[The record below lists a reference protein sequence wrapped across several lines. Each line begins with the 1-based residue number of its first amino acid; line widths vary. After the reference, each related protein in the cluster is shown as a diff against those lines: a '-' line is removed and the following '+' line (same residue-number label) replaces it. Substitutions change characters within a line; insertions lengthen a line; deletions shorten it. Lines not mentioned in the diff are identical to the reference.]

1 MAKQSKC
8 TPAQLEALAKARAAA
23 AQKKQEVKQEVK
35 EEPKADFSE
44 LIDLV
49 KSLKEDVATQ
59 FAEEMKAIDQLKVEL
74 ENVKSLLPKKVDT
87 SFLSKF

>member
-23 AQKKQEVKQEVK
+23 AQKKQEVK
-35 EEPKADFSE
+35 EEPTVNLSE

-49 KSLKEDVATQ
+49 KSLKEDVANT
-59 FAEEMKAIDQLKVEL
+59 FVEEMKNIDYLKVEL
-74 ENVKSLLPKKVDT
+74 ENIKSLLPKKIDT

>member
-23 AQKKQEVKQEVK
+23 AQKKQEVK
-35 EEPKADFSE
+35 EEPTVDLSE

-49 KSLKEDVATQ
+49 KSLKEDVANT
-59 FAEEMKAIDQLKVEL
+59 FVEEMKNIDHLKIEL
-74 ENVKSLLPKKVDT
+74 ESIKSLLPKKIDT

>member
-1 MAKQSKC
+1 MSTAKQSKC

-23 AQKKQEVKQEVK
+23 AQKKQEAKQEL
-35 EEPKADFSE
+35 PADFSE
-44 LIDLV
+44 LISLV

-59 FAEEMKAIDQLKVEL
+59 FAEEMKAIDLLKVEL

>member
-23 AQKKQEVKQEVK
+23 AQKKQEVK
-35 EEPKADFSE
+35 EEPTVDLSE
-44 LIDLV
+44 LIGLV
-49 KSLKEDVATQ
+49 KSLKEDVANT
-59 FAEEMKAIDQLKVEL
+59 FVEEMKNIDHLKIEL
-74 ENVKSLLPKKVDT
+74 ESIKSLLPKKIDT

>member
-23 AQKKQEVKQEVK
+23 AQKKQEVK
-35 EEPKADFSE
+35 EEPTVDLSE

-49 KSLKEDVATQ
+49 KSLKEDVANT
-59 FAEEMKAIDQLKVEL
+59 FAEEMKNIDYLKIEL
-74 ENVKSLLPKKVDT
+74 ENIKNLLPKKIDT

>member
-8 TPAQLEALAKARAAA
+8 TPAQLESLAKARAAA
-23 AQKKQEVKQEVK
+23 AQKKQEVK
-35 EEPKADFSE
+35 EEPKVDLSE

-49 KSLKEDVATQ
+49 KSLKEDVANT
-59 FAEEMKAIDQLKVEL
+59 FAEEMKNIDYLKIEL
-74 ENVKSLLPKKVDT
+74 ENIKSLLPKKIDT

>member
-8 TPAQLEALAKARAAA
+8 TPAQLASLEKARAAA
-23 AQKKQEVKQEVK
+23 AQKKQEVK
-35 EEPKADFSE
+35 EEPTVNLSE

-49 KSLKEDVATQ
+49 KSLKEDVSNT
-59 FAEEMKAIDQLKVEL
+59 FGEEMKNIDHLKIEL
-74 ENVKSLLPKKVDT
+74 ESIKSLLPKKIDT